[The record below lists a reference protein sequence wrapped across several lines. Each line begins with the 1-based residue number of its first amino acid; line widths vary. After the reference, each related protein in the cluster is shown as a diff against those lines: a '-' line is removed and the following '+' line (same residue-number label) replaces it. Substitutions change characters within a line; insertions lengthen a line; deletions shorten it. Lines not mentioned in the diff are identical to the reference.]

1 MRELLYFTTAV
12 PAVKSRQL
20 SIIITGIHPAD
31 YLTRKQTSG
40 EPMEINSPTRLFALV
55 LLAALSLSG
64 CGGGGAT
71 MEARTTTTGQEL
83 IDLDNAYKQGLLTEK
98 EYESK
103 KKEIMKRK

>member
-1 MRELLYFTTAV
+1 M
-12 PAVKSRQL
+12 
-20 SIIITGIHPAD
+20 GIPPRTCLCA
-31 YLTRKQTSG
+31 
-40 EPMEINSPTRLFALV
+40 FV
-55 LLAALSLSG
+55 LLAAFSLNG

-98 EYESK
+98 EYEAK